1 MVYQSTIAV
10 TSVVISDDKC
20 DILDSLP
27 DLKRKLPPDI
37 FIILFYVAGYVGR
50 SNDEIHDAYF
60 YYEIYGNYL
69 KVMNPGGA
77 KIFGDIICQLAIYS
91 YIIFHEASKLYCCST
106 FCNIL
111 MLISEMFGFDI
122 KRHHGMILSN
132 IMFKNVL
139 QNAFSKVLVR
149 T

>member
-10 TSVVISDDKC
+10 TSVFISDDKC

-27 DLKRKLPPDI
+27 DLKKKLPPDI
-37 FIILFYVAGYVGR
+37 FIILIYVAGYVGR
-50 SNDEIHDAYF
+50 SDEIHDAYF

-69 KVMNPGGA
+69 KFMNPGGP
-77 KIFGDIICQLAIYS
+77 KISGDIICQLAIY
-91 YIIFHEASKLYCCST
+91 IIFHEASNLYCCST

-111 MLISEMFGFDI
+111 MLISEMFDSDI
-122 KRHHGMILSN
+122 NRHHGMILSN

-139 QNAFSKVLVR
+139 QNVFSKVLVR